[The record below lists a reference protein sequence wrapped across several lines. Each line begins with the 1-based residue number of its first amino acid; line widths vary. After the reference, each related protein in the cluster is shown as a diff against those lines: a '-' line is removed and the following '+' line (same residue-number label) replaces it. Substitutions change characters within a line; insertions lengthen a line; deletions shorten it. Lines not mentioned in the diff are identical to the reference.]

1 MADVEQPGRT
11 VDFVDDRGT
20 LLHVVQDGVVQDGV
34 VRDGGTRP
42 AVLFVQGLGASWFE
56 WDLVVALLRDEYRL
70 VRFDRPGLGWS
81 QQEGGTRAPAPQTLV
96 GEAERLGRVL
106 DGVGVAADERVVL
119 VAHSYG
125 AFHAEAFA
133 RLHPERVAGVVFVDA
148 SVEPDITP
156 APGGRGRDVG
166 RAVARAGQLLGL
178 NQVLGPAV
186 RRLVYQVASTS
197 RRDPDPET
205 ARAVYRSSRVARA
218 VVNELASYR
227 AAAVALL
234 ELRCELPFP
243 EVLVQVLVGAAGA
256 ADGGRAAAWLERQRA
271 FAGLFPGAEVVELAD
286 AKHLIPVDRPDAV
299 ATAVR
304 SLGF

>member
-1 MADVEQPGRT
+1 MR
-11 VDFVDDRGT
+11 FVNDGGT
-20 LLHVVQDGVVQDGV
+20 LLHVV
-34 VRDGGTRP
+34 RDGAAGP
-42 AVLFVQGLGASWFE
+42 VVLFVQGLAGAWFE
-56 WDLVVALLRDEYRL
+56 WDPVVPMLAPDYRL

-81 QQEGGTRAPAPQTLV
+81 QQESGLDGRPVPQTLA

-106 DGVGVAADERVVL
+106 DGVGVGRDERVVL

-133 RLHPERVAGVVFVDA
+133 RLQPERVAGVVFVDA

-156 APGGRGRDVG
+156 KPGGPA
-166 RAVARAGQLLGL
+166 RAVARAVARTTQLLGL
-178 NQVLGPAV
+178 NQVLGPGV
-186 RRLVYQVASTS
+186 RRLVYQATSTTH
-197 RRDPDPET
+197 RDPDP
-205 ARAVYRSSRVARA
+205 ASGRAVYRSSRVARA
-218 VVNELASYR
+218 VANELASYR
-227 AAAVALL
+227 AAAVGLL

-256 ADGGRAAAWLERQRA
+256 GAGGHAADWVERQRA

-286 AKHLIPVDRPDAV
+286 AKHLIAADRPDAV

>member
-1 MADVEQPGRT
+1 MAIVERRGRT
-11 VDFVDDRGT
+11 VSFVDDRGT
-20 LLHVVQDGVVQDGV
+20 LLHVVPDGAEGPV
-34 VRDGGTRP
+34 
-42 AVLFVQGLGASWFE
+42 VLFVQGLAGAWFE
-56 WDLVVALLRDEYRL
+56 WDPVVPLLSADYRL

-81 QQEGGTRAPAPQTLV
+81 QQEGARAPRPQTLV

-106 DGVGVAADERVVL
+106 DGVGIAADERVVL

-156 APGGRGRDVG
+156 AAGGPWPG
-166 RAVARAGQLLGL
+166 RAWTVGQRLARATQLTGL
-178 NQVLGPAV
+178 NQVVGPAV
-186 RRLVYQVASTS
+186 RRLVYQAASTT
-197 RRDPDPET
+197 RRDPDPELGRT
-205 ARAVYRSSRVARA
+205 VYRSSRVARA
-218 VVNELASYR
+218 VANELASYR

-256 ADGGRAAAWLERQRA
+256 GAGGHAADWLERQRG

-286 AKHLIPVDRPDAV
+286 AKHLIAADRPDAV

>member
-1 MADVEQPGRT
+1 MASVERAGRT
-11 VDFVDDRGT
+11 VGFVDDRGT
-20 LLHVVQDGVVQDGV
+20 LLHVV
-34 VRDGGTRP
+34 RDGAAGP
-42 AVLFVQGLGASWFE
+42 VVLFVQGLAGAWFE
-56 WDLVVALLRDEYRL
+56 WDPVVAMLSGEYRL

-81 QQEGGTRAPAPQTLV
+81 QQEGGTRSPAPQTLV

-106 DGVGVAADERVVL
+106 DGVGVAPEEPVVL

-133 RLHPERVAGVVFVDA
+133 RLHPERVAGVVFVDP
-148 SVEPDITP
+148 SVEPDVTP
-156 APGGRGRDVG
+156 APGGRGGSMGQAAV
-166 RAVARAGQLLGL
+166 RAAQLLGL

-186 RRLVYQVASTS
+186 RRLVYRAASTT

-218 VVNELASYR
+218 VVNELACYR

-256 ADGGRAAAWLERQRA
+256 ADGGRAAAWLERQNA

-286 AKHLIPVDRPDAV
+286 AKHLIAADRPDAV

>member
-1 MADVEQPGRT
+1 MR
-11 VDFVDDRGT
+11 FVDDRGT
-20 LLHVVQDGVVQDGV
+20 LLHVV
-34 VRDGGTRP
+34 RDGAAGP
-42 AVLFVQGLGASWFE
+42 VVLFVQGLAGAWFE
-56 WDLVVALLRDEYRL
+56 WDPVVPLLAGEYRL

-81 QQEGGTRAPAPQTLV
+81 QPESGLDGRPVPQTLV

-106 DGVGVAADERVVL
+106 DGVGVGRDERVVL

-148 SVEPDITP
+148 SAEPDITP
-156 APGGRGRDVG
+156 RPGGPG
-166 RAVARAGQLLGL
+166 RAVARAVVRTTQLLGL
-178 NQVLGPAV
+178 NQVIGPAV
-186 RRLVYQVASTS
+186 RHLVYQAASVT
-197 RRDPDPET
+197 RRDPDSDSG
-205 ARAVYRSSRVARA
+205 RAVYRSSRVARA
-218 VVNELASYR
+218 VAGELVAYR

-243 EVLVQVLVGAAGA
+243 EVLVQVLVGTAGSGAGGHAA
-256 ADGGRAAAWLERQRA
+256 RWLERQRR

-286 AKHLIPVDRPDAV
+286 AKHLIAADRPDAV

>member
-1 MADVEQPGRT
+1 MR
-11 VDFVDDRGT
+11 FVNDRGT
-20 LLHVVQDGVVQDGV
+20 LLHVV
-34 VRDGGTRP
+34 RDGTGGP
-42 AVLFVQGLGASWFE
+42 VVLFVQGLAGAWFE
-56 WDLVVALLRDEYRL
+56 WDPVVPMLAGDHRL

-81 QQEGGTRAPAPQTLV
+81 QQESGADGRPLPQTLA

-106 DGVGVAADERVVL
+106 DAVGVPAAEKVIV

-133 RLHPERVAGVVFVDA
+133 RLHPGRVAGIVFVDA
-148 SVEPDITP
+148 SAEPDITP
-156 APGGRGRDVG
+156 APGSPG
-166 RAVARAGQLLGL
+166 RAIGQAIVRGTRLLGL

-186 RRLVYQVASTS
+186 RRLVYRAASTTH
-197 RRDPDPET
+197 RDPDRELG
-205 ARAVYRSSRVARA
+205 RAVYRSSRVAAA

-227 AAAVALL
+227 ATAVELL

-243 EVLVQVLVGAAGA
+243 EVLVQVLVGAAGVPE
-256 ADGGRAAAWLERQRA
+256 DGHARRWLERQRD
-271 FAGLFPGAEVVELAD
+271 FAGLFPGAEVVELPD
-286 AKHLIPVDRPDAV
+286 AKHLIAADRPDAV

>member
-1 MADVEQPGRT
+1 MR
-11 VDFVDDRGT
+11 FVDDGGA
-20 LLHVVQDGVVQDGV
+20 LLHVVQDGAAGPV
-34 VRDGGTRP
+34 
-42 AVLFVQGLGASWFE
+42 VLFVQGLAGAWFE
-56 WDLVVALLRDEYRL
+56 WDPVIPLLAPDYRL

-81 QQEGGTRAPAPQTLV
+81 QQESGLDGWPLPQTLA

-106 DGVGVAADERVVL
+106 DGVGVARHERVVL

-148 SVEPDITP
+148 SVEPDVTP
-156 APGGRGRDVG
+156 RPGGSGRTLA
-166 RAVARAGQLLGL
+166 RAVVRTTQLLGV
-178 NQVLGPAV
+178 NQLVGPAV
-186 RRLVYQVASTS
+186 RRLVYQTASATH
-197 RRDPDPET
+197 RDPDPES

-218 VVNELASYR
+218 VANELVSYH
-227 AAAVALL
+227 AAAVNLL

-243 EVLVQVLVGAAGA
+243 EVLVQVLVGTAGA
-256 ADGGRAAAWLERQRA
+256 GSGAQAARWVERQRA

-286 AKHLIPVDRPDAV
+286 AKHLIAADRPDAV

>member
-1 MADVEQPGRT
+1 MPDGGVP
-11 VDFVDDRGT
+11 
-20 LLHVVQDGVVQDGV
+20 DGVVQDGV
-34 VRDGGTRP
+34 AVP
-42 AVLFVQGLGASWFE
+42 VVLFVQGLAGAWFE
-56 WDLVVALLRDEYRL
+56 WDPVVPMLRDEYRL

-81 QQEGGTRAPAPQTLV
+81 QQEGGTCSPAPQTLL

-106 DGVGVAADERVVL
+106 DGVGVAPDERVVL

-133 RLHPERVAGVVFVDA
+133 RLHPKRVAGAVFVDP

-156 APGGRGRDVG
+156 APGGPGRSLGQAVV
-166 RAVARAGQLLGL
+166 RAVWLAGLT
-178 NQVLGPAV
+178 QVLGPAV
-186 RRLVYQVASTS
+186 RRLVYQVASKS

-205 ARAVYRSSRVARA
+205 ARAVYRSGRVARA

-243 EVLVQVLVGAAGA
+243 EVPVQVLVGAAGA

-286 AKHLIPVDRPDAV
+286 AKHLIAADRPDAV